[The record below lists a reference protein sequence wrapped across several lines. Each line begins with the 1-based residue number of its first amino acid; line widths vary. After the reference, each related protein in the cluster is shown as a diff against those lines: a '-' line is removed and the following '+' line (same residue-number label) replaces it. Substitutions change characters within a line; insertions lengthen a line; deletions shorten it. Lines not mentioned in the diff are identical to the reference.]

1 MVLMK
6 WENGWQ
12 SAGAVTCTRGIPQ
25 GTENLPPGIIN
36 MLSDLYP
43 RRLWGKPEEVLWT
56 WVFLFWDGGFLDYSF
71 PPIDDVRVWWNDFWD
86 YMSCGLIFGESVTC
100 IGHWI
105 GYYGKQEVLIYN
117 MEMYVLQDLP
127 ERPKY
132 LLTLTVGVSQKEAV
146 NQAVQKVSC
155 FVYLLIH
162 FLMWCYTWILVSK
175 NSVDSK

>member
-12 SAGAVTCTRGIPQ
+12 SAGAVTCLRGIPQ

-56 WVFLFWDGGFLDYSF
+56 WVLLFWDRGFLDFSF
-71 PPIDDVRVWWNDFWD
+71 PPIDDVKSMVKWFLRLYVLWVDIWRKCN
-86 YMSCGLIFGESVTC
+86 L
-100 IGHWI
+100 WI
-105 GYYGKQEVLIYN
+105 CHYGKQEVLISN
-117 MEMYVLQDLP
+117 MEMYVSQDLL

-155 FVYLLIH
+155 FVYLQIH
-162 FLMWCYTWILVSK
+162 FRMWCYAWILASK
-175 NSVDSK
+175 NSADAK